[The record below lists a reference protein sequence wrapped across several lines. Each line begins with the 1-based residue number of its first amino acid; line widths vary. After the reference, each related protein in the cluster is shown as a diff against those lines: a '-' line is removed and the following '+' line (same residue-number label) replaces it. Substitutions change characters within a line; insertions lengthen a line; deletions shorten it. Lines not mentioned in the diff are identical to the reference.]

1 MRQQREKREVQRQ
14 KKMAATSKLGMCS
27 VQCLKGLTIYIV
39 LLCHVGV
46 ASSRVD
52 VEINEGVES
61 EELTTPLSHAQYSP
75 SVSHDEED
83 RGNRENRE

>member
-1 MRQQREKREVQRQ
+1 M
-14 KKMAATSKLGMCS
+14 
-27 VQCLKGLTIYIV
+27 YNY
-39 LLCHVGV
+39 VGV

-52 VEINEGVES
+52 VEINEGVGS

-83 RGNRENRE
+83 RGNRGSGE